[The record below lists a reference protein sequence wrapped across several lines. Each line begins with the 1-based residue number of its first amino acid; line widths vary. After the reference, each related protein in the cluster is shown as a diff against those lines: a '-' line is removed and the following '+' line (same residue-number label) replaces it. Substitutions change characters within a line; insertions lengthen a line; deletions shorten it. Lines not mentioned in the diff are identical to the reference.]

1 MKRATILAALLAL
14 ALPRALAAGGI
25 VDTPHN
31 LSASGPG
38 PVRATTETQVC
49 IFCHTPHNSNPA
61 GPLWNHQLSSG
72 VTYLK
77 YLSPTMIA
85 YSSQA
90 TAPDPNG
97 SSKLCLSCHDG
108 TVALGAVAKGL
119 IPLAGG
125 KTTMVRGDPGF
136 IGTDLSRTHPISF
149 VVTDQLVATNNAK
162 NAPLNTVAAMKA
174 DPAVH
179 LDGADRVQCTACH
192 DPHSDDN
199 FATSGVRFYN
209 KPQRAQT
216 CVVCHAQA
224 PADPGPHLAGAAPR
238 PAALTTLA
246 VGDAAPFVPRG
257 AAHLNTET
265 LPLSC
270 MSCHAG
276 HAPQEGKRGLLFA
289 RDEDSCYRCHGSG
302 RGEEVRAG
310 RLSERAAPSDVQ
322 AQLLK
327 PSHHPV
333 EWPGDHTS
341 AERAPE
347 TDSNV
352 RRHVKCLDCHDA
364 HGAPPQEPRD
374 LSGTRTR
381 SSTTRRFPSEAQL
394 CLLCHGPAANRP
406 ARQPDA
412 QKQFTATSFHPVL
425 SPGRGASMPSL
436 IQPLSGASVMS
447 CTDCHGNDESAGAQ
461 GPHGSIYAPLLV
473 RQYSAEDNLPE
484 SPARFD
490 LCYRCHSRQS
500 ILGDQSFPQ
509 HRKHIVDLRAPCA
522 ACHNAHGSDQPSLV
536 QFDPR
541 IAQTNK
547 RGQLG
552 FLPMGRGGQCFLSCH
567 GADHDPASY
576 CGPGLACASQP
587 KHFGPAPPPQLQG
600 APTPESLFPNWPT
613 P

>member
-1 MKRATILAALLAL
+1 MKRVAFLAVLLAMSRPL
-14 ALPRALAAGGI
+14 GAGSI
-25 VDTPHN
+25 VNTPHN
-31 LSASGPG
+31 LSTSGPG

-125 KTTMVRGDPGF
+125 KTAMVAGETGF

-149 VVTDQLVATNNAK
+149 AVTDQLVAANNAK

-174 DPAVH
+174 DPLVH
-179 LDGADRVQCTACH
+179 LDGANRVQCTACH
-192 DPHSDDN
+192 DPHNDDN

-209 KPQRAQT
+209 KPQRAGT

-224 PADPGPHLAGAAPR
+224 PADQGPHALVAAPR
-238 PAALTTLA
+238 SSALVLAAGEPPLGA
-246 VGDAAPFVPRG
+246 PRG
-257 AAHLNTET
+257 GAHLNTET
-265 LPLSC
+265 LPLAC

-276 HAPQEGKRGLLFA
+276 HAPPEGKRGLLFG

-310 RLSERAAPSDVQ
+310 RLSERVNTSDVQ
-322 AQLLK
+322 SQFLK

-333 EWPGDHTS
+333 EWPGEHS
-341 AERAPE
+341 SSERSPE
-347 TDSNV
+347 TNSNA

-364 HGAPPQEPRD
+364 HGPPPQEPRD
-374 LSGTRTR
+374 LAGTRMR
-381 SSTTRRFPSEAQL
+381 SSTTRRFPNEAQN

-406 ARQPDA
+406 ARQPDV
-412 QKQFTATSFHPVL
+412 QKQFTSTSFHPVL
-425 SPGRGASMPSL
+425 GPGRGTSLPSL
-436 IQPLSGASVMS
+436 LPPLSGASVMS
-447 CTDCHGNDESAGAQ
+447 CTDCHGNDEAAAAQ

-473 RQYSAEDNLPE
+473 RQYSTEDNLPE

-490 LCYRCHSRQS
+490 LCYRCHNRSS
-500 ILGDQSFPQ
+500 ILADQSFPQ

-522 ACHNAHGSDQPSLV
+522 ACHNSHGSDQPSLV

-541 IAQTNK
+541 IVQVNK
-547 RGQLG
+547 RGQLA
-552 FLPMGRGGQCFLSCH
+552 FLPMGKGGQCFLSCH
-567 GADHDPASY
+567 GVNHDPATY
-576 CGPGLACASQP
+576 CGPGLPCLSQP
-587 KHFGPAPPPQLQG
+587 RQTGPAPAPRLQG
-600 APTPESLFPNWPT
+600 APAPDSLFPNWPT
-613 P
+613 GG

>member
-1 MKRATILAALLAL
+1 MKRAAVFAVAAALS
-14 ALPRALAAGGI
+14 LPLYAGS
-25 VDTPHN
+25 VVNTPHN
-31 LSASGPG
+31 LSTSGPG
-38 PVRATTETQVC
+38 PVRASTETQVC

-108 TVALGAVAKGL
+108 TVALGAVAKGA

-125 KTTMVRGDPGF
+125 KTNMIRGDTGF

-149 VVTDQLVATNNAK
+149 AVTDQLIAANNAK
-162 NAPLNTVAAMKA
+162 NAPLNTLAAMKA
-174 DPAVH
+174 DPSVH

-199 FATSGVRFYN
+199 FVTSGVRFYN
-209 KPQRAQT
+209 KPQRAGT

-224 PADPGPHLAGAAPR
+224 PADPGPHLVAAAPR
-238 PAALTTLA
+238 PSALTFGA
-246 VGDAAPFVPRG
+246 GDVPAGAPRN

-265 LPLSC
+265 LPQAC

-276 HAPQEGKRGLLFA
+276 HAPPEGKRGLLFG

-310 RLSERAAPSDVQ
+310 RLAERVAPSDVQ
-322 AQLLK
+322 AQFLK

-333 EWPGDHTS
+333 EWPGEHSS
-341 AERAPE
+341 AERSPE
-347 TDSNV
+347 TDANA

-364 HGAPPQEPRD
+364 HGPPPREPRD
-374 LSGTRTR
+374 LAGTRTR
-381 SSTTRRFPSEAQL
+381 SSTTRRFPNEAQN

-406 ARQPDA
+406 ARQPDV

-425 SPGRGASMPSL
+425 GPGRGASQPSL
-436 IQPLSGASVMS
+436 LPPLSGASVMS
-447 CTDCHGNDESAGAQ
+447 CTDCHGNDEAAGAQ

-473 RQYSAEDNLPE
+473 RQYSTDDNQPE

-490 LCYRCHSRQS
+490 LCYRCHNRSS
-500 ILGDQSFPQ
+500 ILADQSFPQ

-522 ACHNAHGSDQPSLV
+522 ACHNSHGSEQPSLV
-536 QFDPR
+536 QFDPK
-541 IAQTNK
+541 IVQVNK
-547 RGQLG
+547 RGQLA
-552 FLPMGRGGQCFLSCH
+552 FLPMGKGGQCFLSCH
-567 GADHDPASY
+567 GSNHDPATY
-576 CGPGLACASQP
+576 CGPGLPCPSQP
-587 KHFGPAPPPQLQG
+587 KQTGPAPAPQLQG
-600 APTPESLFPNWPT
+600 APAPESLFPNWPT
-613 P
+613 GG